1 MIRYYLPV
9 VLIVGSNALYHI
21 CSKEINQKLNPML
34 ALMATYIVAFV
45 VTFILYL
52 LIGHPAKAELAEQ
65 IKLINWAP
73 LALGLFV
80 VGLEAG
86 FIYLYRVGWDI
97 SIGSLVCNI
106 LLAIV
111 LIGIGVLLYKEQI
124 SRQQLLGIVL
134 CVAGLIFVNK
144 K

>member
-1 MIRYYLPV
+1 MPV